1 MLKFIIDA
9 RVMPNT
15 QPILRKTQ
23 FTFHSIRPKKN
34 LTNAIA
40 RKKSRRVAVPI
51 MNDKLCIFSVLPGYE
66 RSW

>member
-1 MLKFIIDA
+1 MLKNHLDSKKYVLLFLREHHVLKSIIDA
-9 RVMPNT
+9 RVTPNT

-40 RKKSRRVAVPI
+40 RKK
-51 MNDKLCIFSVLPGYE
+51 K
-66 RSW
+66 